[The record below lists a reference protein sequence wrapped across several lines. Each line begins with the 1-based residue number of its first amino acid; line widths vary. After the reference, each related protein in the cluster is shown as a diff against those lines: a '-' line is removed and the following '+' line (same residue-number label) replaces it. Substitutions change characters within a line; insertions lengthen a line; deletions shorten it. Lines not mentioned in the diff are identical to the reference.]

1 MKKRDLEIW
10 VFGDHRRHP
19 KDRLTLQVLAHARAL
34 SGNGG
39 RVTAVVLGHRV
50 EEVAREYIA
59 CGAQRILLVDH
70 PQLAFYRTDLFSAI
84 VSDLIREHRPEVFLT
99 GASDFGKE
107 LAARVAKRIGV
118 GLGADCVS

>member
-1 MKKRDLEIW
+1 MKRALEIW

-19 KDRLTLQVLAHARAL
+19 KDRLTLQALGHARAL

-39 RVTAVVLGHRV
+39 RVTAVVLGHGV

-70 PQLAFYRTDLFSAI
+70 PQLALYRTDRFTAVI
-84 VSDLIREHRPEVFLT
+84 SDLIQEHQPEVFLV
-99 GASDFGKE
+99 GASEFGK
-107 LAARVAKRIGV
+107 
-118 GLGADCVS
+118 